1 MKILLFLISFL
12 IATPAQAVIL
22 FQDNFDSYTDMNSFK
37 AVWDVSSTCGCYN
50 GICPPAPGGRFSLQ
64 PDNSDHF
71 SAPNS
76 LHSSYDGKTDGA
88 PTFNFIHS
96 CFANILP

>member
-37 AVWDVSSTCGCYN
+37 AVWDVSSTCGCYQ
-50 GICPPAPGGRFSLQ
+50 GVCPPTGRFSLQ
-64 PDNSDHF
+64 PDNTDHF
-71 SAPNS
+71 SGTQS
-76 LHSSYDGKTDGA
+76 LHSSYDGQIDSA
-88 PTFNFIHS
+88 LNFIHS
-96 CFANILP
+96 CFANILPI